1 MTKRILVLVLALV
14 MVLSLVTACATKPAD
29 PEMEKATEEKSEA
42 APAEEAEE
50 AKELTEVTFVLPRT
64 IEVLEDTP
72 FWVATTQGY
81 WAEEG
86 LKVNIEQSFG
96 TTDVK
101 MVATGQAEFCVPGT
115 SYVLTSVVNELP
127 VKAVYQYDA
136 VNIWVMAYLKDSGI
150 STWEDMK
157 GKTVALGDASW
168 EALISPTLAA
178 AGIDV
183 GNELEFIVAGE
194 NRFVQV
200 QEGKIDLLFSWLGE
214 IYQLQGQGFDFDFLW
229 GDDVIQTCGNPVVTS
244 FDMIENS
251 PEIVEGFI
259 RGMAKGAYFTY
270 VNPEAGADVSAAQF
284 PAIEVTWDAAIGI
297 QNGRVAQMFGV
308 GEATNAKMLEKIGW
322 HFEDKWRTTVDGS
335 VGSIDGLE
343 ADIDFDK
350 IYTNEFIAAANDW
363 DRSEVEADAENYV
376 YTVRDQYE

>member
-1 MTKRILVLVLALV
+1 MINNNRRKKMKKRILVVVLVV
-14 MVLSLVTACATKPAD
+14 IMIFSLLTACKDAGKPG
-29 PEMEKATEEKSEA
+29 TG
-42 APAEEAEE
+42 
-50 AKELTEVTFVLPRT
+50 ELTEVTFVLPRT

-72 FWVATTQGY
+72 FWAATNMGY

-86 LKVNIEQSFG
+86 LKVNIIQSFG

-136 VNIWVMAYLKDSGI
+136 VNIWVMAYLKNSGI
-150 STWEDMK
+150 KTWADMK

-168 EALISPTLAA
+168 EALIAPTLAA
-178 AGIDV
+178 AGLDV
-183 GNELEFIVAGE
+183 ANDLEFIVAGE

-229 GDDVIQTCGNPVVTS
+229 GDDVLQTCGNPVVTS
-244 FDMIENS
+244 LYMINNS

-259 RGMAKGAYFTY
+259 RGIAKGAYFVY
-270 VNPEAGADVSAAQF
+270 VNPEAGADISCAQF
-284 PAIEVTWDAAIGI
+284 PNIQVPWDAAIGI

-308 GEATNAKMLEKIGW
+308 GEATNKKMLEKIGW

-335 VGSIDGLE
+335 VGLIDGLK
-343 ADIDFDK
+343 ADIDFDL

-363 DRSEVEADAENYV
+363 DRKEIEEDAKNYV
-376 YTVRDQYE
+376 YKVRDKYK

>member
-1 MTKRILVLVLALV
+1 MIRRMI
-14 MVLSLVTACATKPAD
+14 VLSLAVFVVITGTVFAGGQQD
-29 PEMEKATEEKSEA
+29 A
-42 APAEEAEE
+42 APA
-50 AKELTEVTFVLPRT
+50 AKSGELTEVTFVLPRT

-72 FWVATTQGY
+72 FWVATSQGY

-86 LKVNIEQSFG
+86 LKVKIEQSFG

-127 VKAVYQYDA
+127 VKAVFQYDA

-150 STWEDMK
+150 STWDDMK

-168 EALISPTLAA
+168 ETLIAPTLAA

-183 GNELEFIVAGE
+183 ENELEFIVAGE

-200 QEGKIDLLFSWLGE
+200 AEGKIDLLFSWLGE

-229 GDDVIQTCGNPVVTS
+229 GDDVLQTCGNPVVTS
-244 FDMIENS
+244 LDMIKNK

-270 VNPEAGADVSAAQF
+270 ANPEAGADVSCAQF
-284 PAIEVTWDAAIGI
+284 PAIDVSWEAAVGV

-308 GEATNAKMLEKIGW
+308 GEATNKKMLEKIGW
-322 HFEDKWRTTVDGS
+322 HFEDKWRITIDGS
-335 VGSIDGLE
+335 VGSIDGLT

-350 IYTNEFIAAANDW
+350 IYTNQFIAAANDW
-363 DRSEVEADAENYV
+363 DRDKIKADAVNYKF
-376 YTVRDQYE
+376 TVKDKYK

>member
-1 MTKRILVLVLALV
+1 M
-14 MVLSLVTACATKPAD
+14 
-29 PEMEKATEEKSEA
+29 PE
-42 APAEEAEE
+42 
-50 AKELTEVTFVLPRT
+50 ELTEVTFVLPRT

-115 SYVLTSVVNELP
+115 SYVLTAVVNELP

-150 STWEDMK
+150 TSWEDMK

-168 EALISPTLAA
+168 EALISPTLIA
-178 AGIDV
+178 AGLDPA
-183 GNELEFIVAGE
+183 NDLEFIVAGE

-229 GDDVIQTCGNPVVTS
+229 GDDVIQTTGNPVVTS
-244 FDMIENS
+244 YDMIENH
-251 PEIVEGFI
+251 PDIVEGFV
-259 RGMAKGAYFTY
+259 RGLAKGAYFTY
-270 VNPEAGADVSAAQF
+270 VNPEAGADISCARFPNIDVS
-284 PAIEVTWDAAIGI
+284 WDAAIGI
-297 QNGRVAQMFGV
+297 QNGRVAQMF
-308 GEATNAKMLEKIGW
+308 W
-322 HFEDKWRTTVDGS
+322 CWRC
-335 VGSIDGLE
+335 
-343 ADIDFDK
+343 
-350 IYTNEFIAAANDW
+350 N
-363 DRSEVEADAENYV
+363 
-376 YTVRDQYE
+376 Q

>member
-1 MTKRILVLVLALV
+1 MKKILVVVLALV
-14 MVLSLVTACATKPAD
+14 MVLSLVTACGEPPAA
-29 PEMEKATEEKSEA
+29 PEVAEEKAADKAEEA
-42 APAEEAEE
+42 APAEEA

-150 STWEDMK
+150 STWDDMK

-183 GNELEFIVAGE
+183 ANELEFIVAGE

-229 GDDVIQTCGNPVVTS
+229 GDEVIQTCGNPVVTS
-244 FDMIENS
+244 YDMIENN

-259 RGMAKGAYFTY
+259 RGMAKGAYFVY
-270 VNPEAGADVSAAQF
+270 VNPEAGADVSCARF
-284 PAIEVTWDAAIGI
+284 PEIDVSWDAAIGI

-308 GEATNAKMLEKIGW
+308 GDATNAKMLEKIGW

-335 VGSIDGLE
+335 VGSIEGLE
-343 ADIDFDK
+343 ADIDFDL

-363 DRSEVEADAENYV
+363 DRAEVEADANNYEF
-376 YTVRDQYE
+376 TVRDKYQ